1 MSVYKVTFKNA
12 PFGPQVA
19 DKYIT
24 ADNVDTYSEV
34 ATFYNL
40 VTDPNAPPFSSGT
53 SQVTVAAF
61 KEWLSIEVVDAIP
74 FTSSQTGDSSEDI

>member
-1 MSVYKVTFKNA
+1 MSIYKITFKYA
-12 PFGPQVA
+12 PFAAAKV
-19 DKYIT
+19 KYIT

-53 SQVTVAAF
+53 TQITVAAF